1 MTQHIASAFDRDL
14 NGIQANIIRMGGL
27 VEEAILEAARSLDE
41 RDVERAQTVRA
52 GDKVVDA
59 LEEAINDQCARLIAL
74 RAPTAVDLR
83 IVLSVMKVFLSKI
96 CQI

>member
-1 MTQHIASAFDRDL
+1 
-14 NGIQANIIRMGGL
+14 
-27 VEEAILEAARSLDE
+27 E

-83 IVLSVMKVFLSKI
+83 IVLSVMKVGGNLERIGDYAKNMA
-96 CQI
+96 